1 MKLYEILGASYLD
14 DTDKIKKKTLQL
26 KKQYPKNSIEY
37 NNIKKAYSVLGS
49 YFKRMEYDKMLN
61 NNQIA
66 KKKTVPKQIIIDKPP
81 NLQSLFDFR
90 YPLNL
95 LEIPKKSKSSFSSYS
110 SIMQPDGNGRYKQVQ
125 YWNNNGNK
133 TNNTIY
139 YDTNGNKL
147 N

>member
-1 MKLYEILGASYLD
+1 MNLYEILGASYLD
-14 DTDKIKKKTLQL
+14 DTDEIKKKTLQL

-49 YFKRMEYDKMLN
+49 YFKRMEYDNMLN
-61 NNQIA
+61 
-66 KKKTVPKQIIIDKPP
+66 KQVVIKQKQPTKIIIDKPP

-110 SIMQPDGNGRYKQVQ
+110 SIMQPDVNGRYKQVQ